1 MFSKIAVNN
10 VKKSFKNYSIYFLT
24 LTLAICVFYSFNS
37 LEDQNIM
44 LEMNQ
49 DKDFMLNL
57 NYFTT
62 GMSVFVSFVL
72 GWLIIYANNFLI
84 KKRKKEMG
92 VYITLGMSKG
102 KISSILILETLLI
115 GVLSLLVGLV
125 LGIIVSQGM
134 AVITANILSADLGK
148 YKFIVSMGAIGKTVI
163 YFGIIYTLV
172 MIFNQFTIS
181 KYKLIDLLYAAKKNE
196 EVKVKNAFAS
206 ILTFLLSVALLMIA
220 YNLFLTKGMA
230 ADKIE
235 LLTIVVLGGIGTLLY
250 FFSLSNFF
258 IQIVRKSKRVYLKD
272 INLFVLRQINNKV
285 NTNFLSMT
293 VISLLLFLTVTF
305 LFIAF
310 NVKGSIDEKS
320 ADRSPFDAT
329 GYLSSENEAGDPQAV
344 AMEEYLNAIEFQF
357 EEDEKHVFYSAYEL
371 EVQPEELLAAYLN
384 EQEQLELE
392 AGFMMSSVIKLSD
405 YNALR
410 ELMGQQPIELKENEL
425 FVVSDSEPVEKAL
438 AEYQGNKK
446 PFILEDKAFAIKN
459 ESPAKEDLRVPLVG
473 DFLYLIVPDEVTE
486 NMQLEST
493 RFNVVYGKANSGK
506 SEEKFSTFFKDLE
519 SGKYKSYFS
528 VSASGETWKQYL
540 DNRNAPAA
548 IVVFLGLFL
557 GLIFII
563 TCAAVLALQQL
574 SDASDS
580 LERYKSLKK
589 IGVTENM
596 INSAIWKQIFIY
608 FMLPLSIAVIHTI
621 VGISG
626 FRELLNISYQNIIVG
641 SLLVGVI
648 YGGYFYATYL
658 GVKNIVRNS
667 N

>member
-37 LEDQNIM
+37 LENQNIM

-134 AVITANILSADLGK
+134 AVITANILSADLGR
-148 YKFIVSMGAIGKTVI
+148 YKFVVSMEAIGKTVI

-206 ILTFLLSVALLMIA
+206 ILIFFLSVALLMIA
-220 YNLFLTKGMA
+220 YNLFLTKGIA

-235 LLTIVVLGGIGTLLY
+235 LLIIVVLGGIGTLLY

-320 ADRSPFDAT
+320 ADRSPFDAS
-329 GYLSSENEAGDPQAV
+329 GYLSSESEAGN
-344 AMEEYLNAIEFQF
+344 MEEYLNAIEFQF
-357 EEDEKHVFYSAYEL
+357 EADEKHVFYDAYEL
-371 EVQPEELLAAYLN
+371 EVPLEELLAAYLN

-392 AGFMMSSVIKLSD
+392 AGFMMSSVLKVSD

-425 FVVSDSEPVEKAL
+425 FVVSDSEPVEIAL
-438 AEYQGNKK
+438 AEYQENKK

-493 RFNVVYGKANSGK
+493 RFNVVYGKADSGK

-596 INSAIWKQIFIY
+596 INSAIWKQTFIY